1 MAETAKKIDIT
12 QHVLVPKHLILS
24 EEDAK
29 KLLER
34 LNISAGQLPTIN
46 ANDPIAKLMNAEPG
60 KIIKIM
66 RKTQTGNLDYY
77 RLVVE

>member
-46 ANDPIAKLMNAEPG
+46 SNDPIAKLMNAEPG